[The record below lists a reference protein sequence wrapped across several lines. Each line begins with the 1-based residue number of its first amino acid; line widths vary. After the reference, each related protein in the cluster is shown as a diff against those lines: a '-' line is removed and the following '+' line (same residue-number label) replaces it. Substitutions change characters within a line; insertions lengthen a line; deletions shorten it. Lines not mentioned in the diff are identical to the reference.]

1 MQTSRTSFY
10 ILVSILLVAGSLHI
24 WHRHT
29 AFNVPWL
36 PGEKQQIW
44 TIEAKVEFFATG
56 DSVKASLAIPNVQAG
71 FKRIGEHTASPGYG
85 LAFTD
90 AGMAAQS
97 AGRRAQWSIREA
109 AGKQTLYYRIDVLE
123 EPSAEAP
130 SINSSEI
137 PRIKKNLIGTGP
149 YVTEARQMLARAKA
163 RSADG
168 FTLAREL
175 IREFNTQK
183 QSAEFLAQS
192 QSRSLWLVELLGE
205 ADVPAREVFSL
216 LLEDGRRHLSL
227 NSLIQVFE
235 VSASNNNTYEFFN
248 PETGRQGKSANQF
261 LWEDRSGSL
270 LDLIGGNQSS
280 VYFSVIRQEVPTGR
294 VQEIFSGAGND
305 FSDNAYL
312 DFSIHSLPVE
322 EQAMFKGILL
332 IPVGVLLVVF
342 MRIFVGLRTSGTFM
356 PVLIAIA
363 FIQTSL
369 ITGLV
374 GFILI
379 VGVGLMIRSYLSR
392 LNLLLVARISAVII
406 AVIIMIATFS
416 VVASQLGLNA
426 GLKITFFPMII
437 LSWTIERMSIL
448 WEEEGAQEVF
458 IQGGGSLFVAVLAYA
473 LMMNDVVRHLTF
485 NFLGV
490 QLLLMVA
497 ILVMGNYT
505 GYRLF
510 ELWRFSHFLK
520 KP

>member
-1 MQTSRTSFY
+1 MF
-10 ILVSILLVAGSLHI
+10 
-24 WHRHT
+24 
-29 AFNVPWL
+29 
-36 PGEKQQIW
+36 
-44 TIEAKVEFFATG
+44 
-56 DSVKASLAIPNVQAG
+56 D
-71 FKRIGEHTASPGYG
+71 
-85 LAFTD
+85 
-90 AGMAAQS
+90 
-97 AGRRAQWSIREA
+97 
-109 AGKQTLYYRIDVLE
+109 
-123 EPSAEAP
+123 
-130 SINSSEI
+130 
-137 PRIKKNLIGTGP
+137 
-149 YVTEARQMLARAKA
+149 
-163 RSADG
+163 
-168 FTLAREL
+168 
-175 IREFNTQK
+175 
-183 QSAEFLAQS
+183 
-192 QSRSLWLVELLGE
+192 
-205 ADVPAREVFSL
+205 
-216 LLEDGRRHLSL
+216 
-227 NSLIQVFE
+227 

-280 VYFSVIRQEVPTGR
+280 VYFSVIKQEVPTGR
-294 VQEIFSGAGND
+294 VQAIFSGAGNV

-369 ITGLV
+369 VTGLV

-497 ILVMGNYT
+497 ILMMGNYT
-505 GYRLF
+505 GYRLL